1 MSDIRFDDKVA
12 LVTGA
17 GGGLGRSHALLLA
30 SRGAKVV
37 VNDLGGS
44 LGGGDASQTPAQKVV
59 EEIQAAGGEAV
70 ANYDSVSET
79 AGAEAMVKA
88 AVDAFGRLDI
98 VVNNAGILRDKS
110 FVKMTEP
117 DFDAVIA
124 VHLKGGYNVSKAAWP
139 LLREQGYGRVI
150 MTASA
155 AGLYGNFGQANYSA
169 AKMGLV
175 GLGQTLAAEGA
186 KYNIHTNV
194 IAPVA
199 KSRMTET
206 IMPPEILENLDPGLV
221 SPLVGW
227 LCHESCEANG
237 QVFEVG
243 GGLIYHLNWT
253 RSKPFSVPPQ
263 DGMTLEQVQGGF
275 AKVMDMSEATICA
288 GIQESIAQFV
298 NHSKGS

>member
-59 EEIQAAGGEAV
+59 EEIEAAGGKAV

-139 LLREQGYGRVI
+139 ILREQGYGRVI

-221 SPLVGW
+221 SPLVAW

-253 RSKPFSVPPQ
+253 RSKPFSVPPK

-275 AKVMDMSEATICA
+275 AKVMDMSEATVCPN
-288 GIQESIAQFV
+288 IQESIAQFV